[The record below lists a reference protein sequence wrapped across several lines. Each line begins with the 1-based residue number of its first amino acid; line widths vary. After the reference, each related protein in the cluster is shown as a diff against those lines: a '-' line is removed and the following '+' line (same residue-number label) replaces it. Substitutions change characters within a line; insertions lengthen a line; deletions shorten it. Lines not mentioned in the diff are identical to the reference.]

1 MTIDFAVKQ
10 REAQAFYTPSVSSA
24 AKAEFLR
31 RTGMTY
37 VYFGAGEK
45 GGAIDPALPL
55 ERVYD
60 EQGVSIYRIAQSS
73 R

>member
-1 MTIDFAVKQ
+1 VKK
-10 REAQAFYTPSVSSA
+10 REAQAFYAPSVPLT

-31 RTGMTY
+31 RTGLRY
-37 VYFGAGEK
+37 VYFGATESQ
-45 GGAIDPALPL
+45 GGVIDPALPL